1 MMYDNPIVSFQFT
14 HAKSEEENEATTSI
28 EHSYM
33 TREST
38 PWMPIMLQF
47 AAFLEGCGY
56 VGVYQRVSDMIMWM
70 EEEQDADTCHTR
82 LSD

>member
-1 MMYDNPIVSFQFT
+1 MSYNDPIVSFQFT

-56 VGVYQRVSDMIMWM
+56 VGVYQRVNEMIMWM
-70 EEEQDADTCHTR
+70 EEEQDENFGHSR

>member
-1 MMYDNPIVSFQFT
+1 MIKDPVTSFTFINSKT
-14 HAKSEEENEATTSI
+14 DEENKATATV

-33 TREST
+33 AHEST
-38 PWMPIMLQF
+38 PWMPVMLQF

-70 EEEQDADTCHTR
+70 EEEQDENFGHSR

>member
-1 MMYDNPIVSFQFT
+1 MIKDPVVAFSF
-14 HAKSEEENEATTSI
+14 HRAMSEEGTSSSI

-33 TREST
+33 THESS

-56 VGVYQRVSDMIMWM
+56 VGVYQRVQDMIMWM
-70 EEEQDADTCHTR
+70 EEEQDENTCHTR

>member
-14 HAKSEEENEATTSI
+14 HARNDEKNETTSSI

-33 TREST
+33 AREST

-56 VGVYQRVSDMIMWM
+56 VGVYQRVQDMIMWM
-70 EEEQDADTCHTR
+70 EEEQDENTCHTR